1 MREKKKEK
9 IKKRIKLKKLKNEEP
24 KKFHKPTSINS
35 KKIKVFFL
43 CSNFLFIAILAQIK
57 TKTMSS
63 ITILIII
70 IIYFGLLLL
79 ISNIISKKG
88 SDNDTFF
95 KANKNSKWYLVAFG
109 MIGTALSGVTFISV
123 PGEVGN
129 PDLQFKYFQFVL
141 GNAIGMIVVATV
153 LLPLYYRMNLTSIYS
168 YIEKRLGVVSYKT
181 AASIFLISRTIGSAF
196 RLYLVVIVLQKF
208 VFDDFGIPF
217 AITVL
222 LSLAFIF
229 AYTYRGGLKTIII
242 TDTLQTFFLVSSVF
256 LTIIFICNSLD
267 LSFLQAFETVKD
279 SNYSKIF
286 FFDDFNKG
294 NYFWKQLLGGMF
306 VTIAMV
312 GLDQDL
318 MQKNLSCKNI
328 GEAKKN
334 MFVFTGIF
342 VLINIFFLS
351 VGALLYIYAEKNGI
365 VVPMVDGSPR
375 TDLLFPEIAFHH
387 LSIVPAIVFL
397 LGLTAATFATT
408 DSALTALTT
417 SFCVDFLGM
426 DKEQNSNSE
435 NPKTQKEKEFRNKKL
450 IKTRHLVHIGFS
462 ILMFLVIIIF
472 NSLNDKSVVTMI
484 FKVAS
489 YTYGPLLG
497 LYVFG
502 LLMKTKTVHDKFV
515 PIICIISPLLCL
527 LISQN
532 AVTLLGDYKIDNEL
546 IIVNGFITFIG
557 LLLISKPALENTRF

>member
-1 MREKKKEK
+1 MSS
-9 IKKRIKLKKLKNEEP
+9 
-24 KKFHKPTSINS
+24 T
-35 KKIKVFFL
+35 
-43 CSNFLFIAILAQIK
+43 AIL
-57 TKTMSS
+57 T
-63 ITILIII
+63 III
-70 IIYFGLLLL
+70 LYFGVLIF
-79 ISNIISKKG
+79 ISNVISKKD
-88 SDNDTFF
+88 SSNDAFF

-141 GNAIGMIVVATV
+141 GNALGFIIIATV

-168 YIEKRLGVVSYKT
+168 YIEQRLGVVSYKT
-181 AASIFLISRTIGSAF
+181 AATIFLISRTIGSAF

-208 VFDDFGIPF
+208 VFDDYNVPF
-217 AITVL
+217 ALTVL
-222 LSLAFIF
+222 ISLGLIF

-256 LTIIFICNSLD
+256 LTIIFICQSLD
-267 LSFLQAFETVKD
+267 YSFVEAFEAVKN
-279 SNYSKIF
+279 SNYSKVF
-286 FFDDFNKG
+286 FYEDYLKG
-294 NYFWKQLLGGMF
+294 NFVVKQILGGMF

-328 GEAKKN
+328 GEAQKN
-334 MFVFTGIF
+334 MFTFTGIF
-342 VLINIFFLS
+342 VVINIFFLS
-351 VGALLYIYAEKNGI
+351 VGALLYLYAEKNGI
-365 VVPMVDGSPR
+365 AIPMVDGVKR
-375 TDLLFPEIAFHH
+375 TDLLFPEIAFNH
-387 LSIVPAIVFL
+387 LSMIPSVVFL

-426 DKEQNSNSE
+426 DKAE
-435 NPKTQKEKEFRNKKL
+435 NANNQKTVR
-450 IKTRHLVHIGFS
+450 TRHWVHIGFS
-462 ILMFLVIIIF
+462 FLMFLVIVIF

-497 LYVFG
+497 LYAFG
-502 LLMKTKTVHDKFV
+502 LFMKTKTVHDKLV
-515 PIICIISPLLCL
+515 PIICVISPAICFF
-527 LISQN
+527 ISKYSADLFGN
-532 AVTLLGDYKIDNEL
+532 YVIDNEL
-546 IIVNGFITFIG
+546 IIVNGLITFLG
-557 LLLISKPALENTRF
+557 LWLISKPASSETRF

>member
-1 MREKKKEK
+1 
-9 IKKRIKLKKLKNEEP
+9 
-24 KKFHKPTSINS
+24 
-35 KKIKVFFL
+35 
-43 CSNFLFIAILAQIK
+43 
-57 TKTMSS
+57 MSS
-63 ITILIII
+63 TTILIII
-70 IIYFGLLLL
+70 IIYFGMLLF
-79 ISNIISKKG
+79 ISNVVSKKG

-141 GNAIGMIVVATV
+141 GSAAGILIVATV

-168 YIEKRLGVVSYKT
+168 YIEKRLGVISYKT

-196 RLYLVVIVLQKF
+196 RLYLVVIVLQKY

-217 AITVL
+217 AATVL
-222 LSLAFIF
+222 LSLALIF

-256 LTIIFICNSLD
+256 LTIIFICNRLD
-267 LSFLQAFETVKD
+267 LSFVQAFETVKE

-286 FFDDFNKG
+286 FFDDFLNK
-294 NYFWKQLLGGMF
+294 NYFWKQFLGGMF

-328 GEAKKN
+328 GDAQKN
-334 MFVFTGIF
+334 MFVFSGIF
-342 VLINIFFLS
+342 VVINIFFLS
-351 VGALLYIYAEKNGI
+351 VGALLYIYAEKNSI
-365 VVPMVDGSPR
+365 TIPMVDGSPR

-387 LSIVPAIVFL
+387 LSLIPAVIFL

-426 DKEQNSNSE
+426 DKLEGNSKEDAEASGANSKEE
-435 NPKTQKEKEFRNKKL
+435 NETRSKKL
-450 IKTRHLVHIGFS
+450 VKTRHLVHIGFS
-462 ILMFLVIIIF
+462 MLMFLVIIVF
-472 NSLNDKSVVTMI
+472 NSLNDKSVVTMV

-497 LYVFG
+497 LYAFG
-502 LLMKTKTVHDKFV
+502 LFMKTKTVHDKFV
-515 PIICIISPLLCL
+515 PIICVIAPAICF
-527 LISQN
+527 LIAKYSE
-532 AVTLLGDYKIDNEL
+532 TLLGKYAIDNEL
-546 IIVNGFITFIG
+546 IIVNGLITFIG
-557 LLLISKPALENTRF
+557 LLLISKPATENTRF